1 MAVWRSAPTAL
12 LRSVVSPVSAGVVTV
27 AEESV
32 PAVVPRRWAGSD
44 HAGRVSAQVLP
55 VPDLAAV
62 RSGSPTVYRI
72 AAVDER
78 GRIAERAVIQALGWS
93 PGQRVRFDL
102 LSATALVVRPEAAG
116 LFGLTRRGHIPLPVP
131 VRRWCGVQAGDR
143 VLLAASVQRGLLA
156 IYTMSALESMINEFP
171 LPPDG
176 GERS

>member
-1 MAVWRSAPTAL
+1 M
-12 LRSVVSPVSAGVVTV
+12 
-27 AEESV
+27 
-32 PAVVPRRWAGSD
+32 
-44 HAGRVSAQVLP
+44 
-55 VPDLAAV
+55 PDLAAV
-62 RSGSPTVYRI
+62 PNGSSAVYRI

-93 PGQRVRFDL
+93 AGQRVRFDL
-102 LSATALVVRPEAAG
+102 LSATALVVRPETAG

-156 IYTMSALESMINEFP
+156 VYTMAALESMINEFR
-171 LPPDG
+171 LPADG